1 MKMKAYRK
9 DGKLMIEISED
20 ALCSGAHMMPG
31 NEATVTDRERFLDFC
46 AAHVC
51 DFGDNGDF
59 LSASNMTRLLDDLVT
74 EAIESD
80 AGIEV

>member
-1 MKMKAYRK
+1 MKAYRK
-9 DGKLMIEISED
+9 DGKLVIEISEN

-31 NEATVTDRERFLDFC
+31 NDATITDREKFLGFC
-46 AAHVC
+46 ARHVC
-51 DFGDNGDF
+51 SFGDTGDF

-80 AGIEV
+80 AGIVRSH